1 MNEVEVLR
9 LKTKL
14 NQTDFAKL
22 VGTTQRQVSRYENRT
37 SPITVDKLKKW
48 CEILKIDIK
57 ELF

>member
-1 MNEVEVLR
+1 MTEVEILR

-22 VGTTQRQVSRYENRT
+22 VGTTQRQVSRYESRA
-37 SPITVDKLKKW
+37 SPMTVDKLKKW
-48 CEILKIDIK
+48 CETLKIDIK